1 MASLQYVRHNKR
13 VKARPKKEHSHNH
26 SHNPNHNHN
35 TGTGTGTGTGTNK
48 PHKRLSPT
56 VIKKLEDID
65 SGRVK
70 MITQTADEFI
80 ADMKKELATS
90 KTES

>member
-26 SHNPNHNHN
+26 SHNPNPNHN
-35 TGTGTGTGTGTNK
+35 TGTGTGTGTNK

>member
-1 MASLQYVRHNKR
+1 VRHNKR

-26 SHNPNHNHN
+26 SHNPNPNHN
-35 TGTGTGTGTGTNK
+35 TGTGTGTGTNK